1 MKWKKLATALL
12 IILCLLLV
20 IMFGKA
26 YLDGKF
32 NSVET
37 LQEYIKQFGIFGPIV
52 LTVIQALQVVIPI
65 LPGFFGCIVGS
76 VSFGWFVGFLCNYI
90 GISLGSIIAFLL
102 ARKYGVKIVKS
113 MFSEKKYEK
122 YSTWAG
128 NSKSYV
134 ALLFWAMV
142 LPLFPDDFLCYFSG
156 LTSMKTKKFI
166 IIILLG
172 KPRNMKNNYQIV
184 EQQVQQS
191 IKKDKK

>member
-1 MKWKKLATALL
+1 MKWKKIATALL
-12 IILCLLLV
+12 VILCLLLI

-37 LQEYIKQFGIFGPIV
+37 LQEYIEQFGIFGPIV
-52 LTVIQALQVVIPI
+52 LIIIQALQVVIPI
-65 LPGFFGCIVGS
+65 LPGFLGCIVGS
-76 VSFGWFVGFLCNYI
+76 MSFGWFVGFLFNFI

-166 IIILLG
+166 IIIILG
-172 KPRNMKNNYQIV
+172 KPWCLLAYSLIF
-184 EQQVQQS
+184 S
-191 IKKDKK
+191 YIK

>member
-1 MKWKKLATALL
+1 MKWKKIVTAILITLCLL
-12 IILCLLLV
+12 II
-20 IMFGKA
+20 IMFVKA
-26 YLDGKF
+26 YIDGKF

-52 LTVIQALQVVIPI
+52 LIIIQALQVVIPI
-65 LPGFFGCIVGS
+65 LPGFLGCIVGS
-76 VSFGWFVGFLCNYI
+76 ISFGWFVGFLCNYI

-113 MFSEKKYEK
+113 LFPEKKYEK

-128 NSKSYV
+128 SSKSYV

-166 IIILLG
+166 IIIILG
-172 KPRNMKNNYQIV
+172 KPWCLLAYSLMFGY
-184 EQQVQQS
+184 
-191 IKKDKK
+191 IK